1 MTETEFFTKS
11 IILTL
16 TPALKQRLQGFAD
29 ERGWHVTAAV
39 RYFIEA
45 GLDGE
50 VRRAE
55 LAEVA
60 GNCWPPKA

>member
-1 MTETEFFTKS
+1 METLTEN
-11 IILTL
+11 IGLTL
-16 TPALKQRLQGFAD
+16 TPTLRQRLRDFAD
-29 ERGWHVTAAV
+29 EHDWHETAAV

-50 VRRAE
+50 ARRAE

-60 GNCWPPKA
+60 ASCWPPRRP